1 MTVEYPKYIY
11 AAFVDH
17 GTEDEVM
24 VIGDSPEDLEDT
36 VLCFGER
43 SVKVARYALVGT
55 GVIQQDSPYY
65 TEDAHS

>member
-11 AAFVDH
+11 AAIVSDDGEEFPVF
-17 GTEDEVM
+17 GSTPTE
-24 VIGDSPEDLEDT
+24 LEET
-36 VLCFGER
+36 AACFGER

-55 GVIQQDSPYY
+55 GVIQHDSPYY